1 MRVYIKNKV
10 WSWGGGSSVI
20 DENKNPVYQVK
31 GKVFS
36 ITHKK
41 FVCDLNGKKLF
52 TIRNK
57 WFNFFCA
64 QSIYLR

>member
-10 WSWGGGSSVI
+10 WSWGCGSSVV
-20 DENKNPVYQVK
+20 DENKNAVYQVK

-41 FVCDLNGKKLF
+41 FVCDMNGKKLF

-57 WFNFFCA
+57 
-64 QSIYLR
+64 